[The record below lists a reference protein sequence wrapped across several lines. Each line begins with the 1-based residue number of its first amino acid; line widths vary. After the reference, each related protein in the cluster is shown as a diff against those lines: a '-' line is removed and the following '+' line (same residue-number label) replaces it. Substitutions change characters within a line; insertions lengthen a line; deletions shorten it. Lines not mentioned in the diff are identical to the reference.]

1 MTAFT
6 GFNESDGSTETT
18 EFTGWITRELPD
30 GHSASLEVLGHD
42 VLDDRGTTLR
52 VRYSSVNYKDA
63 LALQGRP
70 GVVRRHPLVPGIDVT
85 GEVLASRHPRWHEGD
100 LVTLNGAGLGED
112 RHGGLAEIASVDG
125 GDLVPVPAP
134 FTPAQAAAI
143 GTAGFTAALSLLALE
158 RQGLAPEHGPV
169 LVTGAG
175 GGVGSI
181 AVALLAHAGY
191 EVIAATGRPEP
202 LRDRL
207 TALGAA
213 HVLDRAELDPKGRPL
228 AKQRWAGVVDAVG
241 GPVLAGALA
250 GLRHSGTATTC
261 GLAAS
266 AEFPGNVMPFIL
278 RGVALL
284 GIDSVRTPRGRR
296 EDAWQLLAR
305 HLDPVLLDSVTR
317 TIPLTAVRD
326 AAADMLA
333 GRGTGRVV
341 VDVRAH

>member
-1 MTAFT
+1 MTT
-6 GFNESDGSTETT
+6 
-18 EFTGWITRELPD
+18 FTGWITHELPD
-30 GHSASLEVLGHD
+30 GHRAALEELDDG
-42 VLDDRGTTLR
+42 VLDDRDTTLR
-52 VRYSSVNYKDA
+52 VHYSSVNYKDA

-70 GVVRRHPLVPGIDVT
+70 GVIRRHPLVPGIDVT
-85 GEVLASRHPRWHEGD
+85 GEVLTSRNHRWRPGD

-112 RHGGLAEIASVDG
+112 RHGGLAGLAAVDG
-125 GDLVPVPAP
+125 EDLVPVPDP
-134 FTPAQAAAI
+134 FTPAQAAAV

-158 RQGLAPEHGPV
+158 RHGPAPGHGPV

-181 AVALLAHAGY
+181 AVALLARAGY
-191 EVIAATGRPEP
+191 EVIAATGRPE
-202 LRDRL
+202 LLHERL

-213 HVLDRAELDPKGRPL
+213 RVVDRAELDTKGRPL

-241 GPVLAGALA
+241 GPLLAGALA

-266 AEFPGNVMPFIL
+266 AEFPGNVLPFIL
-278 RGVALL
+278 RGVSLI
-284 GIDSVRTPRGRR
+284 GIDSVRTPRERR
-296 EDAWQLLAR
+296 EAAWQLLAH
-305 HLDPVLLDSVTR
+305 HLDPALLDSVTR
-317 TIPLTAVRD
+317 TIPLAAVQE

>member
-6 GFNESDGSTETT
+6 GFTG
-18 EFTGWITRELPD
+18 FTGWITRELPD
-30 GHSASLEVLGHD
+30 GHRATLEELDSGVLE
-42 VLDDRGTTLR
+42 DRDTTLR
-52 VRYSSVNYKDA
+52 VHYSSVNYKDA

-85 GEVLASRHPRWHEGD
+85 GEVLTSSHHRWRQGD

-112 RHGGLAEIASVDG
+112 RHGGLAGLAAVDG

-191 EVIAATGRPEP
+191 EVIAATGRPEI
-202 LRDRL
+202 LHDRL
-207 TALGAA
+207 TAIGAA
-213 HVLDRAELDPKGRPL
+213 HIVDRAELDPKGRPL

-266 AEFPGNVMPFIL
+266 AEFPGNVLPFIL
-278 RGVALL
+278 RGIGLI

-296 EDAWQLLAR
+296 EAAWQVLAH
-305 HLDPVLLDSVTR
+305 HLDPALLDSLTR
-317 TIPLTAVRD
+317 TIPLAAVQD

-333 GRGTGRVV
+333 GQGTGRIV
-341 VDVRAH
+341 VDVRAR